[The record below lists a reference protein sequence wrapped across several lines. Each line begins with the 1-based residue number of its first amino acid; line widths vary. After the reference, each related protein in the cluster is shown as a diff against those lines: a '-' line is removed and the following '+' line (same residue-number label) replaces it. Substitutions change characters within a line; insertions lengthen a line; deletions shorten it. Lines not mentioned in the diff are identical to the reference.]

1 MNLDRYFRTLGISD
15 TKDIK
20 SIKRAFMKVAKKYH
34 PDKTQN
40 NTNLQDRFK
49 QARNAYE
56 NIIKFKKECK

>member
-1 MNLDRYFRTLGISD
+1 MNLDRYFRTLGITD

-40 NTNLQDRFK
+40 NTNLQDRFI
-49 QARNAYE
+49 QARDAYE
-56 NIIKFKKECK
+56 NIMKFKKEYK

>member
-40 NTNLQDRFK
+40 NTNLQDRFI
-49 QARNAYE
+49 QARDAYE
-56 NIIKFKKECK
+56 NIMKFKKE

>member
-1 MNLDRYFRTLGISD
+1 MNLDRYFRTLGIPD

-40 NTNLQDRFK
+40 NTNLQDRFI
-49 QARNAYE
+49 QARDAYE
-56 NIIKFKKECK
+56 NIMKFKKGM

>member
-40 NTNLQDRFK
+40 NTNLQDRFI
-49 QARNAYE
+49 QARDAYE
-56 NIIKFKKECK
+56 NIMKFKKGM